1 MTEALGRPNIRKERA
16 LPVLPPA
23 CNWRRRAQA
32 LPARDWRCW
41 PWGSEAALNE
51 RARKMKE
58 TQHDAIDKLGQ
69 IIELGADKTVVAAL
83 GETVK
88 SIDDTIKSLGAA
100 ATERLGIAAQR
111 EMQYDAL
118 RKAQTAFAAAAGPAM
133 IDEQTRIRAILG
145 SASLLSQDDAIEA
158 AQAIEQLGNVIA
170 GTNLLA
176 SHMMAA
182 LSATNSEALEQ
193 VEKAFKAA
201 YPNLKSNLDSL
212 TKNNDT
218 AAFEDAALN
227 CWQSATARPASS
239 RPGRKNSTPT
249 IMASSFWTKPGLV
262 RSGRASTRRDVPA
275 PCRRRR

>member
-51 RARKMKE
+51 RARRMKE

-111 EMQYDAL
+111 EMQYDDL
-118 RKAQTAFAAAAGPAM
+118 RKAQTASAAAAGPAM

-170 GTNLLA
+170 GT
-176 SHMMAA
+176 S
-182 LSATNSEALEQ
+182 
-193 VEKAFKAA
+193 
-201 YPNLKSNLDSL
+201 
-212 TKNNDT
+212 
-218 AAFEDAALN
+218 
-227 CWQSATARPASS
+227 
-239 RPGRKNSTPT
+239 
-249 IMASSFWTKPGLV
+249 
-262 RSGRASTRRDVPA
+262 SGRVISISIN
-275 PCRRRR
+275 